1 MAIVIFVHT
10 FGADQV
16 VTLLTEI
23 LYLLVLVLEAVDTM
37 ILRGID
43 GVVVV
48 VLDGGRLLLLRFQ

>member
-1 MAIVIFVHT
+1 MAIVVLIHT

-16 VTLLTEI
+16 ITLLTKI

-48 VLDGGRLLLLRFQ
+48 VFDGARLLLLRLQ

>member
-1 MAIVIFVHT
+1 MAIVVLVHT

-16 VTLLTEI
+16 ITLLTEI

-48 VLDGGRLLLLRFQ
+48 VLDGGRLLLL